1 MLGVSWIILA
11 LLSALSTSVTTI
23 SSKLGL
29 KEVNSNFATLIKTSI
44 VVVFSLI
51 ICLCTGAFGSFAS
64 FTPLNYVYLSL
75 SGVATGCSWLC
86 YFKALKLGD
95 VNKVVPIDKS
105 SFILTSILFL
115 IFFFP
120 SSTNNGDIPTIIA
133 LVASM
138 VLMLIGTLLMIEKKE
153 EKKEKTSDWYL
164 LFAILSSVFA
174 SLVALFGKLGL
185 SGIDSNLATFYKTVI
200 VFFFALAI
208 VLVRKDYRGAK
219 KIDRKSWIALLV
231 AGLATGTA
239 WLTEF
244 AAYSIPGSNA
254 IAINSIGKLSILLTM
269 LFSFLFL
276 KEKFS
281 RKSLIG
287 LSLLVASIVIIIV
300 FSL

>member
-1 MLGVSWIILA
+1 MSWIILA

-51 ICLCTGAFGSFAS
+51 VCLCTGAFGSFAS

-239 WLTEF
+239 WLSEF

>member
-1 MLGVSWIILA
+1 MSWIILA

-51 ICLCTGAFGSFAS
+51 ICLCTGAFSSFAS

-244 AAYSIPGSNA
+244 AAYSIPNSNA

-281 RKSLIG
+281 RKSLLG

>member
-1 MLGVSWIILA
+1 MSWIILA

-239 WLTEF
+239 WLSEF

-281 RKSLIG
+281 RKSLLG